1 MRSPRKKR
9 VARYRSPGYGQTLE
23 RVAANVRHLRETQG
37 WSQEEV
43 CSRAGAMS
51 ERLYRLVESGGT
63 NVTAATLTRL
73 AEAFAVDVA
82 ALVAPIRGASGK
94 PRVQPDDAPVASI
107 APAVAASLLLD
118 PATLRDPAV
127 AGGGGGGGR
136 AGGPRPPRAAPPP
149 PSAPARPPP
158 PTLRDPAVA
167 AALDAVLRRRGQL
180 PRVANPA
187 LEVATA
193 RPARSDDPPS
203 GDVGLHSHFSSR
215 TVVLPAMPKG
225 SGLRTFLI
233 ALLVANPRGLLTA
246 EMAEA
251 AASAKLRHRKNEIH
265 EIVRSLQESGD
276 LTRDGR
282 RGSFVYSLR
291 RTPSAPA

>member
-1 MRSPRKKR
+1 VRSPRKKR
-9 VARYRSPGYGQTLE
+9 VARYRSLGYGQTLE
-23 RVAANVRHLRETQG
+23 RVAANVRHLREAQG

-73 AEAFAVDVA
+73 ADAFAVDVS
-82 ALVAPIRGASGK
+82 ALIAPVRGASSK
-94 PRVQPDDAPVASI
+94 PRVQTDDAPVTSI

-127 AGGGGGGGR
+127 A
-136 AGGPRPPRAAPPP
+136 
-149 PSAPARPPP
+149 
-158 PTLRDPAVA
+158 
-167 AALDAVLRRRGQL
+167 AALDAVLWRRGQL

-187 LEVATA
+187 REDATA
-193 RPARSDDPPS
+193 GPARSHDPPS
-203 GDVGLHSHFSSR
+203 GDGGDHAHSSPR
-215 TVVLPAMPKG
+215 AIVLPAVPKG
-225 SGLRTFLI
+225 SGLRAFLI

>member
-9 VARYRSPGYGQTLE
+9 VTRYRSPGYDQALA
-23 RVAANVRHLRETQG
+23 RVAANVRHLREARG

-82 ALVAPIRGASGK
+82 ALLAPVRGASGK
-94 PRVQPDDAPVASI
+94 PRVQPDDTPVTSI

-127 AGGGGGGGR
+127 A
-136 AGGPRPPRAAPPP
+136 
-149 PSAPARPPP
+149 
-158 PTLRDPAVA
+158 
-167 AALDAVLRRRGQL
+167 AALDAVLRRRGHL
-180 PRVANPA
+180 PRVANPTP
-187 LEVATA
+187 EEATA
-193 RPARSDDPPS
+193 RPARRDDPPTS
-203 GDVGLHSHFSSR
+203 DEDLRSHLSSR
-215 TVVLPAMPKG
+215 AVELPTVPKG
-225 SGLRTFLI
+225 SGLRNFLI

-246 EMAEA
+246 EMTEA

-276 LTRDGR
+276 LKRDGR

>member
-1 MRSPRKKR
+1 
-9 VARYRSPGYGQTLE
+9 
-23 RVAANVRHLRETQG
+23 
-37 WSQEEV
+37 
-43 CSRAGAMS
+43 MS

-82 ALVAPIRGASGK
+82 TLFAPVRGPSGK
-94 PRVQPDDAPVASI
+94 PRVQPDDAPVTSI

-118 PATLRDPAV
+118 PA
-127 AGGGGGGGR
+127 
-136 AGGPRPPRAAPPP
+136 
-149 PSAPARPPP
+149 
-158 PTLRDPAVA
+158 TLRDPAVA

-187 LEVATA
+187 PEDATA
-193 RPARSDDPPS
+193 RPARSDDPPT
-203 GDVGLHSHFSSR
+203 GDVGPHSHLSSR
-215 TVVLPAMPKG
+215 TVVLPAVPKG
-225 SGLRTFLI
+225 IGLRTFLI

-291 RTPSAPA
+291 RTLTAPS

>member
-127 AGGGGGGGR
+127 A
-136 AGGPRPPRAAPPP
+136 
-149 PSAPARPPP
+149 
-158 PTLRDPAVA
+158 

-233 ALLVANPRGLLTA
+233 ALLVATPRGPLPA
-246 EMAEA
+246 ERA
-251 AASAKLRHRKNEIH
+251 AAAARAKLRHRKNEIH